1 MRFQPISDSIWIKMT
16 PISCREI
23 KDRPENKE
31 ANKRHLFTWHMMITS
46 ETKKGYLSM
55 LNVFPPGNLPA
66 GFFSPPNYVFLCSGI
81 SLMDSGL
88 RIHSWT
94 FLSKEADRLNLPSKI
109 LLRLFSTHRKY
120 TKCKFTRNVLK
131 SSCTCELD
139 EGVISWYNLIHLL
152 HSNHSESAN
161 LIDLT
166 FARMSITDTLG
177 YA

>member
-1 MRFQPISDSIWIKMT
+1 MGDALRGHRKDTCLALCSSAPALSSYGSTNLPWQRTWFIHAPGERIVKSMRFQPISDSIWIKMT

-88 RIHSWT
+88 RIHS
-94 FLSKEADRLNLPSKI
+94 
-109 LLRLFSTHRKY
+109 
-120 TKCKFTRNVLK
+120 
-131 SSCTCELD
+131 
-139 EGVISWYNLIHLL
+139 
-152 HSNHSESAN
+152 
-161 LIDLT
+161 
-166 FARMSITDTLG
+166 
-177 YA
+177 